1 LRESG
6 SGTIRDYVPDIAVDA
21 PHGISYRIGEIA
33 PDVVP
38 YIFSGTP
45 FAQAVPCIFSAMPF

>member
-6 SGTIRDYVPDIAVDA
+6 SGTIRGYVPDIAVDA

-45 FAQAVPCIFSAMPF
+45 FE